1 MLKKYV
7 FTVLFVVIFF
17 GCTQNQKKK
26 IKDFQAET
34 IGIKRVITLY
44 ADNGQ
49 IIKRWEGRFNIE
61 RKGSSLY
68 FIDDDGKSVIINGT
82 YIVEEM

>member
-7 FTVLFVVIFF
+7 FTILFVVILF

-49 IIKRWEGRFNIE
+49 IIRRWEGRFNIE

-82 YIVEEM
+82 YIVEEK